1 MHWSQGESRCYRT
14 ESRTGIA
21 DIEEYKALLDI
32 ALDFATLSKVEADQG
47 YTLSKTDDPGKFKDK
62 RTWPEWEVNFKNYL
76 STFPGVNGVPMSY
89 IVRYQA
95 SP

>member
-14 ESRTGIA
+14 ESQTGIA

-32 ALDFATLSKVEADQG
+32 ALDCSTLSKVEADQG

-62 RTWPEWEVNFKNYL
+62 RTWPEWEVKFKNYL
-76 STFPGVNGVPMSY
+76 STIPLLSGVSL
-89 IVRYQA
+89 
-95 SP
+95 